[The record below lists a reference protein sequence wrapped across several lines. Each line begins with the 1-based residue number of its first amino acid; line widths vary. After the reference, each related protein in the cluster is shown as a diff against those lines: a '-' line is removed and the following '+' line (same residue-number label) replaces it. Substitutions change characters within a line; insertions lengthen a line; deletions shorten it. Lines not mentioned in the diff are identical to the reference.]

1 MAAGPRIYEGYKSKK
16 DIDFNEYVPV
26 FIYAHG
32 ELPRYNDMCR
42 SGEHPTNFKKLK
54 KIKSDGSNMFIN
66 IPENMILVD
75 PMTQG
80 LYCFSGVEME
90 VIFPEIIKIYGN
102 NKFLKEA
109 YSPEY
114 AEYSS
119 TLGHYVLKDLYAKT
133 KLYYSGEEIPNYYTA
148 FTDNQDFL
156 HKYSIFTFKTD
167 PVTNLFSKEY
177 IEKEW
182 FLKFNNK
189 NSDYGC
195 VFLEDVFTKLR
206 KHFGPS
212 QKLIIYLISCRGV
225 TKPYAF
231 EKAGKMDLYYKT
243 ILKQEEIHR
252 NGVKNINELRPIKF
266 TGRVTRG
273 TDARTAQV
281 DPDEHS
287 ELIKYYEDIKK
298 AAQIQAAVD
307 RGLVNLDHLGP
318 INLTSISKQSLQPG
332 RRRRNLS
339 RKRRGKPVHTYNL
352 RSKKKG
358 GKRKQRRRIKGKM
371 TRKNKKTHKPLKK
384 IYRKHKST
392 KKHS

>member
-1 MAAGPRIYEGYKSKK
+1 MEADPLIYEGDNSKK

-32 ELPRYNDMCR
+32 ELPRYNDKCR
-42 SGEHPTNFKKLK
+42 SGEHPTDFEKLK
-54 KIKSDGSNMFIN
+54 EIKSDGSNMFIN

-90 VIFPEIIKIYGN
+90 EIFPEIIKIYGN

-148 FTDNQDFL
+148 FTDDEDLL

-182 FLKFNNK
+182 VLNFNNK
-189 NSDYGC
+189 NADHGC
-195 VFLEDVFTKLR
+195 VFLEDVFKKLR
-206 KHFGPS
+206 KYFGPS

-273 TDARTAQV
+273 TDERTAQV
-281 DPDEHS
+281 DPDEYS
-287 ELIKYYEDIKK
+287 DLMRYFKDIETA
-298 AAQIQAAVD
+298 AAQISSKRIGT
-307 RGLVNLDHLGP
+307 RGTRGA
-318 INLTSISKQSLQPG
+318 K
-332 RRRRNLS
+332 
-339 RKRRGKPVHTYNL
+339 RKEEPVHKL
-352 RSKKKG
+352 
-358 GKRKQRRRIKGKM
+358 IDWD
-371 TRKNKKTHKPLKK
+371 L
-384 IYRKHKST
+384 
-392 KKHS
+392 